1 MFVSEP
7 RNGVIFIAEPR
18 AAAAKIT
25 VVDHTLR
32 ADLCRCIEARVPYD
46 IRRKAYRVLEKMAS

>member
-1 MFVSEP
+1 LQNAERAMFVSEP
-7 RNGVIFIAEPR
+7 RNGVILIAEPR

-32 ADLCRCIEARVPYD
+32 ADLCRCIEARGAV
-46 IRRKAYRVLEKMAS
+46 